1 MKELRKIVIEWEIR
15 VSLEVSVVE
24 RKDSSKTIYT
34 FAIDRA
40 RSYVWKPILL
50 STDCKL
56 IYSRLQIKDWRW
68 SLIETRIPPAKSTQR
83 QYGDSCLITYL
94 RIPCTWAP
102 SRHDYPKSWLISP
115 WSSNHFPNI
124 IQDNFI
130 R

>member
-1 MKELRKIVIEWEIR
+1 MKELRKIVTEWEIR
-15 VSLEVSVVE
+15 VSLEVSVVK

-40 RSYVWKPILL
+40 RSYIWKPIPL
-50 STDCKL
+50 STDCEL

-83 QYGDSCLITYL
+83 PIWRLLSYHISSYTVYL
-94 RIPCTWAP
+94 AP
-102 SRHDYPKSWLISP
+102 SRHDYSKSRLISP
-115 WSSNHFPNI
+115 WSSNHFTNI

>member
-56 IYSRLQIKDWRW
+56 IYSRLQIKD
-68 SLIETRIPPAKSTQR
+68 
-83 QYGDSCLITYL
+83 
-94 RIPCTWAP
+94 
-102 SRHDYPKSWLISP
+102 
-115 WSSNHFPNI
+115 
-124 IQDNFI
+124 
-130 R
+130 